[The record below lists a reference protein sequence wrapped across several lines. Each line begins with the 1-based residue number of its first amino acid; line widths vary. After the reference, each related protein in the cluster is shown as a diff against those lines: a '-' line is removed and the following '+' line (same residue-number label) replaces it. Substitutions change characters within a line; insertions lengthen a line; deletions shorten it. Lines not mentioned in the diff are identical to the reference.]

1 MNYDNLSVD
10 ELLDITDLSSM
21 YDDNGTILDE
31 VPEISRFVSLDEFL
45 EGGDDEYEKWDE
57 DDEDLE

>member
-10 ELLDITDLSSM
+10 DLLDITDLSSL

-31 VPEISRFVSLDEFL
+31 VPEFSRFVKLDDFL
-45 EGGDDEYEKWDE
+45 ERGDDEYEKWG
-57 DDEDLE
+57 LE

>member
-10 ELLDITDLSSM
+10 DLLDTTDLSSL

-31 VPEISRFVSLDEFL
+31 VPESSRFVKLEDFL
-45 EGGDDEYEKWDE
+45 ERGDDEYEKWG
-57 DDEDLE
+57 LE

>member
-1 MNYDNLSVD
+1 MSYDNLSVD

-31 VPEISRFVSLDEFL
+31 VPESSRFVPLDEFL
-45 EGGDDEYEKWDE
+45 ERGDDEYEKWGE
-57 DDEDLE
+57 DDEGVL